1 MPKILIELP
10 GHEVFEVHLHGR
22 QLSIGRRPGNDVVL
36 RDPSVSG
43 SHAVLHRV
51 DTSTYIEDLDSTN
64 GTHVNGER
72 VHHQSLADGDV
83 ISVGQCLIYYLA
95 HAGRS
100 VDDGGHVLATPLRS
114 VRPVVSETPS
124 EDRNPTVRVL
134 SGPEAGQSMALRK
147 VVTILGRPGTASAA
161 VAHRREG
168 FVVVPMEGPTTLNG
182 ELLSQDT
189 RLADGDVLRL
199 GESLMQFRC

>member
-72 VHHQSLADGDV
+72 VHHQSSLCENA
-83 ISVGQCLIYYLA
+83 LN
-95 HAGRS
+95 
-100 VDDGGHVLATPLRS
+100 VD
-114 VRPVVSETPS
+114 E
-124 EDRNPTVRVL
+124 
-134 SGPEAGQSMALRK
+134 
-147 VVTILGRPGTASAA
+147 
-161 VAHRREG
+161 
-168 FVVVPMEGPTTLNG
+168 
-182 ELLSQDT
+182 
-189 RLADGDVLRL
+189 
-199 GESLMQFRC
+199 